1 MKWEGR
7 GKFIT
12 SLVIGAGLA
21 GQVVAAESELTVV
34 INEIMWDGAEYV
46 EFLNTGEEEVLLE
59 GWSLARQRPG
69 KEEELIVEFDEEDVV
84 EAGGYFLLEKNEVA
98 TEVIA
103 DKLASKLTLLNSGE
117 QLRLVNSGG
126 LVVDVANQ
134 VGEWWEGEN
143 TEEGVSMERREDK
156 ILEGISGEEE
166 DSWQTAI
173 GETGG
178 RVGTP
183 GEENSAGKVNAAPEA
198 VVSGANES
206 KVGEEMAFSA
216 EDSSDVDGDELTYEW
231 DFGDGS
237 GAKGV
242 EVTHVFGRSGDF
254 TVRLMVGD
262 GELMDE
268 ATWEARVEAVTYSE
282 DVVINEFLPNPVGA
296 DGAGEFIA
304 LKNVGSEA
312 VDLSGWQLDDVED
325 GGSAVYEIE
334 DGVILSAGEIKSF
347 SRKETKI
354 ALNNGGDAARLLAPD
369 GKEMARADYDDSEE
383 GVSYIFNDGE
393 WVETTTAAEEE
404 DEDEALEDEE
414 EMGKVAGEKLQV
426 IELAKIR
433 DYEKGAM
440 VETEGVVSV
449 PPGALGSKI
458 LYLAGSGVQVY
469 LNSEEWPEL
478 KLGDRVKVTGEIS
491 SYLGE
496 TRLKLAAASDLGVV
510 GEAEEPVPHEVKTG
524 EIDEDKE
531 GWLVV
536 IAGEVAQT
544 SGDTFYV
551 DDGSGEVK
559 VVIKSST
566 EIDKPKMSKGTKV
579 TVIGVVSETTSGY
592 RVLPR
597 RQEDVRLGIVAG
609 LSRFPATGFRQ
620 AGLLLLLVWALLVF

>member
-156 ILEGISGEEE
+156 ILEGINGEEE

-242 EVTHVFGRSGDF
+242 EVTHVFGKSGDF